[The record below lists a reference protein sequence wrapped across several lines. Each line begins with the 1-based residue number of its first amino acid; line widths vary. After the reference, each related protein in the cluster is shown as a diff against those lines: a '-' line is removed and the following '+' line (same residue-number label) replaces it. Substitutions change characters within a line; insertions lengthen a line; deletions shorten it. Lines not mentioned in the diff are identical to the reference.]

1 MDYILGKIKEATEL
15 LPTTGAEDQLFRSA
29 VLQTYTD
36 AYNKLSNA
44 KLRHTMV
51 TDEVIRYFK
60 EDRNYSY
67 DRMKYIEG
75 WVEDVANKKYK
86 GFNNI
91 RLNKYRQQGIVNA
104 YDDIIS
110 HLTLD

>member
-1 MDYILGKIKEATEL
+1 MDYISGKIKESTEL
-15 LPTTGAEDQLFRSA
+15 LSATSAEDQLFRSA
-29 VLQTYTD
+29 ALQTYTD

-51 TDEVIRYFK
+51 TDEGH
-60 EDRNYSY
+60 ED
-67 DRMKYIEG
+67 
-75 WVEDVANKKYK
+75 
-86 GFNNI
+86 FNNI
-91 RLNKYRQQGIVNA
+91 RLNKYRQQGVVNA